1 MATPRSEA
9 DEGVTDLKLSSVWC
23 SSWPSRKVTALVT
36 RQGTTWAGPG
46 VAGFPALAITALATS
61 RLIAY
66 EALRFREVRDRIRHA
81 QEIMVS

>member
-9 DEGVTDLKLSSVWC
+9 DEGVTDLKLPSIW
-23 SSWPSRKVTALVT
+23 SSWPSRKETALVT

-46 VAGFPALAITALATS
+46 VAGFPALAITALANS
-61 RLIAY
+61 RPIAY